1 MTRLSQAFGVV
12 GPQQVSMLQVTEEEF
27 AELASGDLK
36 EDTLFKRASRQ
47 IKEQQERSTNFDI
60 LALVRTRVK
69 MGGHDVPEEVI
80 RRRFA
85 RGWKNFEN
93 IYKSVVDEWA
103 LYDNS
108 GNRPLII
115 EEGYLWMKR
124 VLNLNQ

>member
-1 MTRLSQAFGVV
+1 MV

-36 EDTLFKRASRQ
+36 EDTLFKRASRR

-60 LALVRTRVK
+60 LALVRIRVK

-124 VLNLNQ
+124 VLNLN